1 MPTGSVKHIQ
11 YQHRVG
17 SHNIRHYPQ
26 HKHGLMFPLVIV
38 LAAFSALSLIL

>member
-1 MPTGSVKHIQ
+1 MTDNFIKQ
-11 YQHRVG
+11 LKYQHRLG

-26 HKHGLMFPLVIV
+26 QKHGLLFPLVIV